1 MIDGSTVV
9 RRNPSV
15 QYKDLDDEGGGV
27 LLHLGTGAYHGLNEV
42 GALVWSLIETGDG
55 ISFSAVLD
63 ELRERLEEVPDD
75 LADDISSFLEDLASR
90 DLVTLDGG
98 AA

>member
-1 MIDGSTVV
+1 MIDGSTTV

-42 GALVWSLIETGDG
+42 GALVWTLIEAGDG

-63 ELRERLEEVPDD
+63 ELRARLDEVPDD